1 MARYARKKALIF
13 GLLIFVNRDDQTE
26 TDLIPVKF
34 PSECVSA
41 QVYLLLLCL
50 FDDVIGDWKI
60 DYKSRRHYGH
70 LLPVSR
76 SE

>member
-1 MARYARKKALIF
+1 MARYARKNALNF

-34 PSECVSA
+34 PSKCVSA

-50 FDDVIGDWKI
+50 FDDVIGD
-60 DYKSRRHYGH
+60 
-70 LLPVSR
+70 
-76 SE
+76 